1 MKNYK
6 KLKFACYATNVSMS
20 AVANISPV
28 LFIVFRSLY
37 GISYSMLGLLV
48 VVNFVTQLGIDLAFS
63 FFSHRFNIEKAVKLT
78 PALTVMGL
86 LLYAAAP
93 LLFPNNVYI
102 GLLLG
107 TLIFSASAG
116 FVEVLISPVIA
127 AIPSD
132 NPDREMSK
140 LHSVYAWGV
149 VGVIILSTLFL
160 LAFGGEAWQYLALL
174 FALIPLTAFF
184 LFLGTDFPAMKTPER
199 ASGALSMLKDRGVL
213 FCVLMIFLG
222 GAAECTMAQW
232 SSGYIERALGIDKVW
247 GDIFGVALFGM
258 MLGLGR
264 SLYAKYGKHIGKVLF
279 FGAVGATLCYAT
291 AALSGV
297 AVIGL
302 VACAL
307 TGLCTSMFWPGSL
320 LVASDR
326 YGDSGVFIFA
336 LMAAG
341 GDFGASVGPQLVGLV
356 ADAVIAGEWATGFA
370 ANLGITAEQLGMK
383 AGMLLGALFPL
394 AAVFV
399 YLRVMRAAKRAK
411 KCEAPPQNANSL

>member
-1 MKNYK
+1 MEQAVGIP
-6 KLKFACYATNVSMS
+6 KLWGD
-20 AVANISPV
+20 
-28 LFIVFRSLY
+28 LFGTAL
-37 GISYSMLGLLV
+37 
-48 VVNFVTQLGIDLAFS
+48 FS
-63 FFSHRFNIEKAVKLT
+63 V
-78 PALTVMGL
+78 
-86 LLYAAAP
+86 
-93 LLFPNNVYI
+93 
-102 GLLLG
+102 
-107 TLIFSASAG
+107 
-116 FVEVLISPVIA
+116 
-127 AIPSD
+127 
-132 NPDREMSK
+132 
-140 LHSVYAWGV
+140 
-149 VGVIILSTLFL
+149 
-160 LAFGGEAWQYLALL
+160 
-174 FALIPLTAFF
+174 
-184 LFLGTDFPAMKTPER
+184 
-199 ASGALSMLKDRGVL
+199 
-213 FCVLMIFLG
+213 
-222 GAAECTMAQW
+222 
-232 SSGYIERALGIDKVW
+232 ALGI
-247 GDIFGVALFGM
+247 
-258 MLGLGR
+258 GR

-370 ANLGITAEQLGMK
+370 AGLGITAEQLGMK

-399 YLRVMRAAKRAK
+399 YLRVMRAAERAK
-411 KCEAPPQNANSL
+411 KGEAPPQNANSL